1 MNVSFAEFWESNKMK
16 CARLLGACGRWRCRC
31 RLINRAGQPRIQITL
46 RHAVCAL
53 HVVLKPDAN
62 GIAKIVRKARQIADL
77 VMDYHFVALANG
89 LRIGDGNN
97 DVPNLLSTPIHEHKV
112 CLTLNRF

>member
-1 MNVSFAEFWESNKMK
+1 MK

-31 RLINRAGQPRIQITL
+31 RLINRAGEPRKQITL

-53 HVVLKPDAN
+53 HVVLKPDAD

-77 VMDYHFVALANG
+77 VMDYHFIALANG

-97 DVPNLLSTPIHEHKV
+97 DVPNLLSTPIHKHKV
-112 CLTLNRF
+112 CLTLNPVLR